1 MKILYHHR
9 IRSKD
14 GQYVHISEM
23 VAALGRQGHDVIMV
37 GPSGFGAAAFGGG
50 GGGWIK
56 RLPKAIYEALEFAYN
71 ILAFARLAHAWWRHR
86 PDAVYERYN
95 LFLLAGAWFK
105 HLSGL
110 PFVVEVNAP
119 LSEERARHDGGLAL
133 GPLARWGEGVT
144 WRSADCVVTVT
155 GVLAQYVRAAGV
167 PDRRIAVLPN
177 GIDPERY
184 RDLPDATEAKR
195 GLGIGPGVVL
205 GFTGFV
211 RTWHGLDRVIHWM
224 ASAPAA
230 RSARLV
236 VVGDGPAIPELKA
249 QARMLN
255 VSDRVDFAG
264 LVTPEK
270 VAHYAAAFDIALQP
284 AVTAYASPLKIIEY
298 MAAGCAIVAPNMPNI
313 RELLDDGETA
323 LLFDTENPKAL
334 AGAIEKLIGDG
345 DERRRLGRAAREAM
359 TRRRLTWDGNAERT
373 VELLR
378 GKRAPAAAD
387 ARPAKPQN
395 RQAAP

>member
-23 VAALGRQGHDVIMV
+23 VAAMRRQGHEVVMV
-37 GPSGFGAAAFGGG
+37 GPSGFGAAAFGAG

-56 RLPKAIYEALEFAYN
+56 NLPKAIYETLEFSYN
-71 ILAFARLAHAWWRHR
+71 FLAFARLVGAWWRHR
-86 PDAVYERYN
+86 PEAVYERYN

-105 HLSGL
+105 RLSGL

-119 LSEERARHDGGLAL
+119 LSEERARHGGGLAL
-133 GPLARWGEGVT
+133 GPLARWGERVT
-144 WRSADCVVTVT
+144 WRAADHVVSVT
-155 GVLAQYVRAAGV
+155 GVLAQYVRAGGV
-167 PDRRIAVLPN
+167 PDHRIVIMPN

-184 RDLPDATEAKR
+184 HDLPDSTEAKR
-195 GLGIGPGVVL
+195 RLGLGTGVML

-211 RTWHGLDRVIHWM
+211 RSWHGLDRVIQWM

-230 RSARLV
+230 KAARLV
-236 VVGDGPAIPELKA
+236 IVGDGPAVPELTA
-249 QARMLN
+249 QARMLGIT
-255 VSDRVDFAG
+255 DRVTFAG
-264 LVTPEK
+264 LVAPEK

-298 MAAGCAIVAPNMPNI
+298 MAAGCAIVAPDMPNI
-313 RELLDDGETA
+313 RELLDDGQTA
-323 LLFDTENPKAL
+323 VLFDPENPQAM
-334 AGAIEKLIGDG
+334 ARAIEKLIGDATL
-345 DERRRLGRAAREAM
+345 RRRLGDGAREAM

-373 VELLR
+373 VALFSRPQPLPA
-378 GKRAPAAAD
+378 GKAPAG
-387 ARPAKPQN
+387 R
-395 RQAAP
+395 RGSRVAP

>member
-23 VAALGRQGHDVIMV
+23 VAALRRLGHEVVMV
-37 GPSGFGAAAFGGG
+37 GPSGFGAAAFGAG

-56 RLPKAIYEALEFAYN
+56 NLPKAIYETLEFAYN
-71 ILAFARLAHAWWRHR
+71 FLAFARLLAAWWRHR

-105 HLSGL
+105 RLSGL

-119 LSEERARHDGGLAL
+119 LSEERERHSGGLAL
-133 GPLARWGEGVT
+133 GSLARWGERVT
-144 WRSADCVVTVT
+144 WRSADHVVSVT
-155 GVLAQYVRAAGV
+155 GVLAQYVRAGGV
-167 PDRRIAVLPN
+167 PDHRIVIMPN

-184 RDLPDATEAKR
+184 EHLPDTAEAKR
-195 GLGIGPGVVL
+195 DLGLGAGVVL

-211 RTWHGLDRVIHWM
+211 RSWHGLDRVIQWI
-224 ASAPAA
+224 ANAPAA
-230 RSARLV
+230 RGARLLI
-236 VVGDGPAIPELKA
+236 VGDGPAVPELTT
-249 QARMLN
+249 QARMMG
-255 VSDRVDFAG
+255 VTDRVTFAG

-298 MAAGCAIVAPNMPNI
+298 MAAGCAIVAPDMPNI
-313 RELLDDGETA
+313 RELLDDGQTA
-323 LLFDTENPKAL
+323 VLFDPENPRAL
-334 AGAIEKLIGDG
+334 ALAIEKLIGDAAL
-345 DERRRLGRAAREAM
+345 RRRLGQGAREAM

-373 VELLR
+373 VALFGRAQPAKAEH
-378 GKRAPAAAD
+378 APAGRRD
-387 ARPAKPQN
+387 GKV
-395 RQAAP
+395 AP